1 MIVPIK
7 RIILAEPLTEGIV
20 DSIKTFLP
28 KLPKKKEFK
37 IESTPADTRKL
48 QAVRNEIKKTKHQLE
63 VVKMHQKVMNRVQ
76 LTPEDIT
83 PPKPKAEFKST
94 KIKNQDP
101 NNPYH
106 KYLKNVYA

>member
-7 RIILAEPLTEGIV
+7 QIVLAEPLTEGIV

-76 LTPEDIT
+76 LAPEELN
-83 PPKPKAEFKST
+83 PKPKAEFKST
-94 KIKNQDP
+94 QIRNQDP
-101 NNPYH
+101 KNPYH

>member
-1 MIVPIK
+1 MLVPIK
-7 RIILAEPLTEGIV
+7 QIILREPLTEGLI
-20 DSIKTFLP
+20 DSIKSLGTI
-28 KLPKKKEFK
+28 LPKKKEFK

-76 LTPEDIT
+76 LTPEEL
-83 PPKPKAEFKST
+83 KPKAEFKST
-94 KIKNQDP
+94 QIRNQDSK
-101 NNPYH
+101 NPYH

>member
-7 RIILAEPLTEGIV
+7 QIILTEPLTEGIF

-37 IESTPADTRKL
+37 IESTPVDTRKL

-76 LTPEDIT
+76 LTPEEL
-83 PPKPKAEFKST
+83 KPKAEFKST
-94 KIKNQDP
+94 QIRNQDS

>member
-1 MIVPIK
+1 MIIGIK
-7 RIILAEPLTEGIV
+7 QIILQEGFL
-20 DSIKTFLP
+20 DSIKSLV
-28 KLPKKKEFK
+28 PKKKEFK
-37 IESTPADTRKL
+37 IESTPADARRL
-48 QAVRNEIKKTKHQLE
+48 QAIRNEIKKTKHQLE

>member
-37 IESTPADTRKL
+37 IESTPVDTRKL

-76 LTPEDIT
+76 LTPEEL
-83 PPKPKAEFKST
+83 KPKAEFKST
-94 KIKNQDP
+94 QIRNQDS

>member
-1 MIVPIK
+1 MIIGIK
-7 RIILAEPLTEGIV
+7 QIILQEGIGGFL
-20 DSIKTFLP
+20 DSIKSLV
-28 KLPKKKEFK
+28 PKKKEFK
-37 IESTPADTRKL
+37 IESTPADARRL
-48 QAVRNEIKKTKHQLE
+48 QAIRNEIKKTKHQLE

-83 PPKPKAEFKST
+83 PQKPKAEFKST

>member
-7 RIILAEPLTEGIV
+7 QIILTEPLTEGIV

-37 IESTPADTRKL
+37 IESTPADTRRL
-48 QAVRNEIKKTKHQLE
+48 QAIQNEIKKTKHQLE

-76 LTPEDIT
+76 LTPEDI
-83 PPKPKAEFKST
+83 KPKAEFKST

-106 KYLKNVYA
+106 KYLKNVYT